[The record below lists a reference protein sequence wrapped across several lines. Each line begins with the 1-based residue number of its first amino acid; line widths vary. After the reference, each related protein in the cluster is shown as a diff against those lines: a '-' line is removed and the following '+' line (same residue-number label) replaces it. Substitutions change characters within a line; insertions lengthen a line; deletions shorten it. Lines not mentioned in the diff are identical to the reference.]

1 MTAFGTISGLEDL
14 PKELKMHLLHHM
26 PNVSTLSALVHASP
40 SYHDVY
46 IALREELFT
55 AATLQEL
62 SERNL
67 DILMPCSFVEV
78 QVRGNGEP
86 KTELEFAIE
95 SLWDQTMDRV
105 LKQVDPAEAGVE
117 GIASD
122 LVVMV
127 RKTPE
132 PKLTV
137 HGIPAQLVI
146 LDGVVCQQSPPD
158 IHCIDG
164 DKIKLT
170 IKDCLALLTIE
181 DFVGWR
187 FMFAKNSLNNKLY
200 QCDRLEG
207 LLDRAHHNLIVFG
220 HRSFISRR
228 MLEYEAKA
236 ILLHARTA
244 QGEQEARKVK
254 QLLEDQQMFL
264 MMNGNRVR
272 EMDWAE

>member
-1 MTAFGTISGLEDL
+1 MTAYGTLSGLEDL

-26 PNVSTLSALVHASP
+26 PNVSTLSALIHASP
-40 SYHDVY
+40 SYHDIYV
-46 IALREELFT
+46 ALHEELFT

-62 SERNL
+62 SERKI
-67 DILMPCSFVEV
+67 DILMPCSFVEI
-78 QVRGNGEP
+78 QVRGDGEP
-86 KTELEFAIE
+86 NMELESAIQ

-105 LKQVDPAEAGVE
+105 LKRVDPAEAGVE
-117 GIASD
+117 GIESD

-132 PKLTV
+132 PKLIV
-137 HGIPAQLVI
+137 HGIPAQLAI
-146 LDGVVCQQSPPD
+146 LDGVVCQQSPRD
-158 IHCIDG
+158 IHCIDA

-170 IKDCLALLTIE
+170 IEDCLALLTIE

-207 LLDRAHHNLIVFG
+207 LQDRVHHNLIVFG
-220 HRSFISRR
+220 HRCTIGRR

-236 ILLHARTA
+236 ILLHARSA
-244 QGEQEARKVK
+244 QAEEEARKVK

-264 MMNGNRVR
+264 AMNGNRV
-272 EMDWAE
+272 